1 MRLAEMRPNIRH
13 ASPFDIPTIIE
24 LLKEYRAEMP
34 YGFLSDADDKQYVTQ
49 MLTNLIA
56 GQGIVLLAETD
67 EIEGML
73 IAGVMPSLWSPKHF
87 LLTEFAYFVK
97 QECRNGTS
105 GYRLLAKYLE
115 EAIKMKEEGR
125 VTNFFISK
133 MVNSPNLDY
142 GRYGFQKLEEF
153 WVI

>member
-24 LLKEYRAEMP
+24 LLKDYRAEMP

-87 LLTEFAYFVK
+87 FLTEFAYFVK
-97 QECRNGTS
+97 PQCRNGTS
-105 GYRLLAKYLE
+105 AHRLFARYLD
-115 EAIKMKEEGR
+115 EAVKMKEEGR